1 MRRDPACS
9 PLYQR
14 QRVTP
19 APLFPNA
26 MDSNQPCV
34 YAPLYHGQRPTYVFA
49 PCTTDS
55 DQPCIFAPC
64 TKVSGNP
71 YKKRRLPLEIFQ
83 RIVIYSSAYYLY
95 AQANCSQG
103 VRSVS
108 AQTFNKKKKK
118 DLKNRRF

>member
-1 MRRDPACS
+1 MLLC
-9 PLYQR
+9 
-14 QRVTP
+14 TT
-19 APLFPNA
+19 
-26 MDSNQPCV
+26 DSDRPCIF
-34 YAPLYHGQRPTYVFA
+34 APLYHGQRPAYVFT

-55 DQPCIFAPC
+55 DRPCAFTPC
-64 TKVSGNP
+64 TMDSGSP

-108 AQTFNKKKKK
+108 AQTFNKKRKRISKTDVFK
-118 DLKNRRF
+118 ILFLFSFVP

>member
-1 MRRDPACS
+1 
-9 PLYQR
+9 
-14 QRVTP
+14 
-19 APLFPNA
+19 
-26 MDSNQPCV
+26 MDSNQLCAFTPCTLDSGDQ
-34 YAPLYHGQRPTYVFA
+34 PCVFA

-55 DQPCIFAPC
+55 DQPAPLFPNTMDSDQPCVFAPC
-64 TKVSGNP
+64 TTDSSSP

-108 AQTFNKKKKK
+108 AQTFNKK
-118 DLKNRRF
+118 